1 MGLEKSTPTISPTL
15 CKLDDVH
22 SILNVLSFNI
32 EGFMSN
38 KAYLD
43 MLMKRADIIL
53 LQEHWLHSCEKHSL
67 QEYMINFSCHT
78 KCFDDDIVQDP
89 LERRRGHAGVAIC
102 FKNKLQNFI
111 EPLPDGGN
119 RVIAIRLNVI
129 QPFILVCVYMPTRG
143 GNATLDDYKAV
154 LDELSEIIEKYR
166 STYDIIIGGDMN
178 ASLHRSDRN
187 ITHDTVLRNFWKLTG

>member
-1 MGLEKSTPTISPTL
+1 
-15 CKLDDVH
+15 
-22 SILNVLSFNI
+22 
-32 EGFMSN
+32 MS
-38 KAYLD
+38 Y
-43 MLMKRADIIL
+43 
-53 LQEHWLHSCEKHSL
+53 
-67 QEYMINFSCHT
+67 
-78 KCFDDDIVQDP
+78 KCFDDDIAQDP

-166 STYDIIIGGDMN
+166 SIYDIIIGGDMN

-187 ITHDTVLRNFWKLTG
+187 ITHDTVFTEFLEINGLKLPDMCKNKVLFIILITEISLRSTILLKII

>member
-78 KCFDDDIVQDP
+78 KCYDDDIVQDP
-89 LERRRGHAGVAIC
+89 LERRRGQPEWQYVLKINY
-102 FKNKLQNFI
+102 KILLNPYRMEEI
-111 EPLPDGGN
+111 E
-119 RVIAIRLNVI
+119 
-129 QPFILVCVYMPTRG
+129 
-143 GNATLDDYKAV
+143 
-154 LDELSEIIEKYR
+154 
-166 STYDIIIGGDMN
+166 
-178 ASLHRSDRN
+178 
-187 ITHDTVLRNFWKLTG
+187 